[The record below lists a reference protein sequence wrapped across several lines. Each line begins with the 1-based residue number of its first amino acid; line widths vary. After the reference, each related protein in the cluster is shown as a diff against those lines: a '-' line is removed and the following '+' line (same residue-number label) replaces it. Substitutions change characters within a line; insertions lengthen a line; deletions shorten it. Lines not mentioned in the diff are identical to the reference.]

1 MKKLLSLIFITTI
14 YINTINAQIKD
25 RSNSFSYAGI
35 GYSLVIF
42 TDSKVSDMY
51 PVLNFNNTNFLS
63 EINPFFGIRFND
75 NLAVEISPSFIF
87 TNSRNNKGFAFE
99 SQGSTNTTYY
109 LPSECNL
116 FALPINVNAKF
127 YPFTSDL
134 ISPVSNLYFGV
145 GGGPMYIKERY
156 LNYQYANS
164 NFSGFITTST
174 DENSFWVPHFMGSV
188 GYGSFAKFGY
198 NFELSYRVVPLNQE
212 GKKPVI
218 SSVAGN
224 FNSLNL
230 TARITFNF

>member
-1 MKKLLSLIFITTI
+1 MKKLLLLMAISCLFVS
-14 YINTINAQIKD
+14 NLSAQIKD
-25 RSNSFSYAGI
+25 RSTSYSYAGI

-42 TDSKVSDMY
+42 TDPKVSDIY

-87 TNSRNNKGFAFE
+87 TNSKNNKGFAFQ
-99 SQGSTNTTYY
+99 SQGSGSTRYY

-116 FALPINVNAKF
+116 FSLPININAKL
-127 YPFTSDL
+127 YPFTNDL
-134 ISPVSNLYFGV
+134 LSPVSNLYFGV

-156 LNYQYANS
+156 LNYQYTNS
-164 NFSGFITTST
+164 NYTGFITTST
-174 DENSFWVPHFMGSV
+174 DENSFWVPHFVGSV

-218 SSVAGN
+218 TSVAGN